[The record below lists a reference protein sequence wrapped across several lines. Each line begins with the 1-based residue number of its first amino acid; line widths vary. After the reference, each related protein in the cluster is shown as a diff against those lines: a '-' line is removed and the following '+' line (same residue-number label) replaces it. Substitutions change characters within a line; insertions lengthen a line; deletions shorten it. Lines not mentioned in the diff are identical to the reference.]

1 MITTTSVIQL
11 HELTSYQKSK
21 VLYHNPD
28 HNSWNKAYILG
39 RAGKAGGRNSASFDV
54 KDITQDKHISVDFS
68 KIHGWKSID
77 EEVLVATQAND
88 NVEISEA
95 MQVELTNWGKQCL

>member
-1 MITTTSVIQL
+1 M
-11 HELTSYQKSK
+11 
-21 VLYHNPD
+21 
-28 HNSWNKAYILG
+28 
-39 RAGKAGGRNSASFDV
+39 